1 MRDQAEKFQQH
12 RQEKQTT
19 GKKSVIKSS
28 QHFQN
33 DANKNTVK
41 EVRKALAATK
51 IQACYRGYLAR
62 KKLRRAIER
71 T

>member
-12 RQEKQTT
+12 RQEKQST
-19 GKKSVIKSS
+19 GKKSVNKSF
-28 QHFQN
+28 QHMQN
-33 DANKNTVK
+33 DANKNTVR
-41 EVRKALAATK
+41 EVRKASAATK

-62 KKLRRAIER
+62 KKLRKAIAR